1 MKILLD
7 THALLWWQADDPRL
21 TEAARSII
29 ADPSNRLV
37 WSVASS
43 WEIAV
48 KIGIGKLRLDGPL
61 DRLYSDI
68 ISEVGAELLPITHA
82 HCCRLAALPQLH
94 RDPFDRMLVAQAQ
107 AEELPI
113 LSADPKLA
121 MYEVETVI

>member
-1 MKILLD
+1 MNILLD
-7 THALLWWQADDPRL
+7 THVLLWWQADDPRL

-29 ADPSNRLV
+29 ADPSNRLI

-61 DRLYSDI
+61 NRLYSDI
-68 ISEVGAELLPITHA
+68 VSEVGAELLPITHV
-82 HCCRLAALPQLH
+82 HCCRLATLPLLH

-121 MYEVETVI
+121 MYEVRTVN